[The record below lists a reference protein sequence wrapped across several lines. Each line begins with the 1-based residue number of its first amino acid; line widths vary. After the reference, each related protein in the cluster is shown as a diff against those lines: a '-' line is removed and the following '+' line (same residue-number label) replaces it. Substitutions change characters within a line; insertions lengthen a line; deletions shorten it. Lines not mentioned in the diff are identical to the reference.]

1 MKRVLSL
8 GSGRYL
14 AGASIFLLIVALIAG
29 AAGCSGMYSLTMA
42 VVPDAGGTAT
52 DLTGVSPY
60 EAGTIVTV
68 KAEAN
73 EGYVF
78 DQWEATAG
86 TFASANSSETTFTM
100 PAHSAIVTA
109 IFVSPL
115 ITTWY
120 DLNAV
125 RDNLA
130 GNYILMNDLDS
141 TTAGY
146 EKLASSTANQGKGW
160 QPIGTDD
167 SPFSGTFDGGGH
179 SVRNL
184 SIDRLDESEV
194 GLFGGVEQSGIVM
207 NICLT
212 DAAVRGYD
220 NVGALVGYNHG
231 IIENSCSGGH
241 VTGSEFVGALVGANN
256 GTLSD
261 SHSTGST
268 SGISL
273 AGGLVGDNNGT
284 VSDSYSTS
292 SVTGGNFTGGL
303 VGVNRY
309 SGIGTISNCYST
321 GTVVGIDSTGGLA
334 GLNYGSVNDCYSTG
348 RVTGDGLAH
357 KVGSLVGWNAGNVTN
372 SHSTGKVA
380 GYTWVGGLVGLND
393 GGTISKCYSTSDVSG
408 LGQWA
413 GGLAGENW
421 GTVTDSYSTGSVSSS
436 SYVGGL
442 VGENGGTVNNS
453 YSTGY
458 TSGTFTVGGLVGLNN
473 GGIVSNSFWD
483 TETSGQATSDG
494 GTGKTTAEMQDVA
507 TFLGWDIVEVA
518 GSGTRNIA
526 YIWNIVDGV
535 TYPFLSWQS

>member
-130 GNYILMNDLDS
+130 CNYTLMNDLDS

-284 VSDSYSTS
+284 VSDS
-292 SVTGGNFTGGL
+292 
-303 VGVNRY
+303 
-309 SGIGTISNCYST
+309 
-321 GTVVGIDSTGGLA
+321 
-334 GLNYGSVNDCYSTG
+334 
-348 RVTGDGLAH
+348 
-357 KVGSLVGWNAGNVTN
+357 
-372 SHSTGKVA
+372 
-380 GYTWVGGLVGLND
+380 
-393 GGTISKCYSTSDVSG
+393 
-408 LGQWA
+408 
-413 GGLAGENW
+413 
-421 GTVTDSYSTGSVSSS
+421 
-436 SYVGGL
+436 
-442 VGENGGTVNNS
+442 
-453 YSTGY
+453 
-458 TSGTFTVGGLVGLNN
+458 
-473 GGIVSNSFWD
+473 
-483 TETSGQATSDG
+483 
-494 GTGKTTAEMQDVA
+494 
-507 TFLGWDIVEVA
+507 
-518 GSGTRNIA
+518 
-526 YIWNIVDGV
+526 
-535 TYPFLSWQS
+535 